1 LLNDGSVLVA
11 GGDPMGSAEIYEPST
26 GSWSATTPT
35 ASWHGSEAV
44 LLSDGS
50 VLLADSAAE
59 VYDPAAH
66 SWSRTPGTTAS
77 YGQSATGLNDG
88 RVLIAGGCCDAISGL
103 YLSSAQLYG
112 APGTIL
118 DLPLT
123 ATGRNL
129 TATEGAQLTG
139 IVATFSDADPNTTP
153 TQYTASIDW
162 GDGSVSSGSIS
173 AGSSGFDVTGTHTYA
188 EEGALMVTVSIL
200 DGGGAAA
207 SATSP
212 VASGDATVAMVGT
225 STALSARVKIATTLT
240 LGWLIDADPGAI
252 AGDYVVTIAWGDGS
266 TSVGVITAAGAG
278 RFVIT
283 GTHVY
288 LKKGAFTIGLA
299 ASDLGGYNAAPL
311 GLPVSVFR

>member
-1 LLNDGSVLVA
+1 
-11 GGDPMGSAEIYEPST
+11 
-26 GSWSATTPT
+26 
-35 ASWHGSEAV
+35 V

-59 VYDPAAH
+59 VYDPGSR

-77 YGQSATGLNDG
+77 YGQSATGLKNG

-103 YLSSAQLYG
+103 YLSSAQMYG

-139 IVATFSDADPNTTP
+139 IVATFSDADPSGTP

-173 AGSSGFDVTGTHTYA
+173 ASPSGFNVTGTHAYA
-188 EEGALMVTVSIL
+188 EEGALVVRVFIL
-200 DGGGAAA
+200 DSGGAAA
-207 SATSP
+207 SASSP
-212 VASGDATVAMVGT
+212 VASGDATVAVIGT
-225 STALSARVKIATTLT
+225 TTALSARVNVATTLT
-240 LGWLIDADPGAI
+240 LGSLIDADPGAI
-252 AGDYVVTIAWGDGS
+252 VGDYAVTIAWGDGS
-266 TSVGVITAAGAG
+266 TSVGVITTAGMG
-278 RFVIT
+278 RFAIT

-299 ASDLGGYNAAPL
+299 ASDLGGYHATPL
-311 GLPVSVFR
+311 ALPISVFR